1 MSETKIHALGPQS
14 PAVHPC
20 RELAHLRRQ
29 IDLKSHT
36 ARVGPE
42 NQPNEEGPRFSGAVR
57 ILQWCGMDPCW
68 SLQVE
73 SHHELPQSRLAPG
86 RPPSQR
92 IVTISRDIHLHVVSM
107 GLEEVGRSEK
117 PTPGPLELLRRPRFR
132 MREFLNSPRF
142 APSKRQLFF
151 DGSQLRRADIVRRI
165 HGRVR
170 RRDDG
175 REVGAV
181 AGVEPA
187 YRVSWLSLGAVA
199 AMASRR
205 FLS

>member
-1 MSETKIHALGPQS
+1 MYSSRRLEIQCYHKLSES
-14 PAVHPC
+14 
-20 RELAHLRRQ
+20 
-29 IDLKSHT
+29 
-36 ARVGPE
+36 
-42 NQPNEEGPRFSGAVR
+42 RF
-57 ILQWCGMDPCW
+57 
-68 SLQVE
+68 
-73 SHHELPQSRLAPG
+73 APG

-92 IVTISRDIHLHVVSM
+92 IVGIRTHIHLHVVAVR
-107 GLEEVGRSEK
+107 LEEVGGPEK

-187 YRVSWLSLGAVA
+187 FVL
-199 AMASRR
+199 
-205 FLS
+205 